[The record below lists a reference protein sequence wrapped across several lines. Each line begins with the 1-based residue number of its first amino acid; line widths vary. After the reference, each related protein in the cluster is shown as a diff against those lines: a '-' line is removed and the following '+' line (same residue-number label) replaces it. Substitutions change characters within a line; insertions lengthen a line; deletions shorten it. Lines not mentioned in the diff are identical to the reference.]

1 MSLGL
6 LNLKFILVRK
16 AKFSPKFNYI
26 DFIFL
31 KNLSVVVKK
40 SKWYCLLDLDL
51 NLLIVAGFYILNLI
65 KEVSKPK
72 MSLEMRFSKR
82 SKS

>member
-1 MSLGL
+1 MFLFLCLKHEVLNLFAWLFGYELKFLNLHELGL

-26 DFIFL
+26 DFIFF

-40 SKWYCLLDLDL
+40 FLSDRAYW
-51 NLLIVAGFYILNLI
+51 I
-65 KEVSKPK
+65 
-72 MSLEMRFSKR
+72 
-82 SKS
+82 

>member
-40 SKWYCLLDLDL
+40 FLSVNAYW
-51 NLLIVAGFYILNLI
+51 I
-65 KEVSKPK
+65 
-72 MSLEMRFSKR
+72 
-82 SKS
+82 